1 MMKIQCSDFIRDKIE
16 EMQEF
21 IDRLSGKFER
31 VSILG
36 TDVSGLTF
44 RVSRTGTQLS
54 DYGFKE
60 RGFVVRVLKN
70 GHYFEYSFNEW
81 DEIDHLVETFMDA
94 FRANNDLVK
103 EAELNYFDELWGDD
117 QMEYESMETEVKTTL
132 DDLSSAEIMERL
144 THLRDCVLAIDERI
158 LDVVFVINNVHT
170 SKAYTSSLKALSQSY
185 MLTDAMVQVT
195 VKEGNQVQAEMQATS
210 GMKGMEVIDEL
221 EKLAQKAL
229 NGALELLGAKR
240 MKPGVYDVITAPEVS
255 GLIAHEAFGHGV
267 EMDMFVKNRAKAKD
281 YMGKRVASDLVTMI
295 DGANGVEQV
304 ASYLFDDE
312 GTLGHQTVLI
322 KNGILQNGISDRASA
337 YRLGK
342 EPTGNGRR
350 ESYERKAYARM
361 TNTYFEKGTSK
372 LDEMIASIQ
381 YGFLLEGMFSGMEDP
396 KHWGIQCII
405 AKAREIV
412 DGKLTGE
419 IYSPVILTGYV
430 PTLLQSIS
438 MVSDEIQLSGTG
450 YCGKG
455 HKEWVRVSDG
465 GPYLKAKARLG

>member
-1 MMKIQCSDFIRDKIE
+1 MKIQCSDFMRDKIE

-21 IDRLSGKFER
+21 IDCLSGKFEK

-44 RVSRTGTQLS
+44 RVSRTGTQIS

-60 RGFVVRVLKN
+60 RGFVVRTLKN

-81 DEIDHLVETFMDA
+81 DGIDTMVETFMDA
-94 FRANNDLVK
+94 FRENNDLIK
-103 EAELNYFDELWGDD
+103 DTELNYYDELSADD
-117 QMEYESMETEVKTTL
+117 QMEYESMESEVKTTL
-132 DDLSSAEIMERL
+132 DDMSASLVMERL

-158 LDVVFVINNVHT
+158 LDVVFVLNNVHV
-170 SKAYTSSLKALSQSY
+170 SKAYTSSQKALSQSY
-185 MLTDAMVQVT
+185 MLSDAIVQVT
-195 VKEGNQVQAEMQATS
+195 VKDADHVQAEMQATS
-210 GMKGMEVIDEL
+210 GMKGIEVIDEL
-221 EKLAQKAL
+221 EKLAQKAVE
-229 NGALELLGAKR
+229 GALELLGAKR
-240 MKPGVYDVITAPEVS
+240 MEPGVYDVITSPEVS

-295 DGANGVEQV
+295 DGAYGVEQV

-361 TNTYFEKGTSK
+361 TNTYFDKGSSK
-372 LDEMIASIQ
+372 LEDMIASIE

-419 IYSPVILTGYV
+419 IFSPVILTGYV

-438 MVSDEIQLSGTG
+438 MVSDQIKLSGTG
-450 YCGKG
+450 FCGKG

>member
-1 MMKIQCSDFIRDKIE
+1 
-16 EMQEF
+16 
-21 IDRLSGKFER
+21 
-31 VSILG
+31 
-36 TDVSGLTF
+36 
-44 RVSRTGTQLS
+44 
-54 DYGFKE
+54 
-60 RGFVVRVLKN
+60 
-70 GHYFEYSFNEW
+70 
-81 DEIDHLVETFMDA
+81 
-94 FRANNDLVK
+94 
-103 EAELNYFDELWGDD
+103 
-117 QMEYESMETEVKTTL
+117 
-132 DDLSSAEIMERL
+132 
-144 THLRDCVLAIDERI
+144 
-158 LDVVFVINNVHT
+158 
-170 SKAYTSSLKALSQSY
+170 
-185 MLTDAMVQVT
+185 
-195 VKEGNQVQAEMQATS
+195 
-210 GMKGMEVIDEL
+210 
-221 EKLAQKAL
+221 
-229 NGALELLGAKR
+229 